1 MSIVEWRGMTGRRA
15 GGEDPL
21 VPVWRRA
28 PMYGT
33 SRSRASIAVAAT
45 LCLCASL
52 AFAKDA
58 KEAKDPARPPVIDPR
73 ADRLLAEMG
82 KTLASAKQFSF
93 HADIV
98 YDDELPS
105 AQKIQLAAAEDV
117 AVRRPDRAYVE
128 YEGDVG
134 SKRLWYDGKHIT
146 LYDGAENVF
155 ASTPAP
161 GKIGAAIQKL
171 TDVHGFSPPLADFVQ
186 ENPYAILKEHAQL
199 GAYLG
204 LHVVDGTRC
213 HHLAFV
219 DKTFDWQVWI
229 EDGTQLVPRKI
240 VITYKELPG
249 SPQFAAVLSEW
260 NLDEHL
266 ADATFEPFLPQDA
279 KQIDFLMV
287 KDSVTKK

>member
-1 MSIVEWRGMTGRRA
+1 MRHEM
-15 GGEDPL
+15 
-21 VPVWRRA
+21 
-28 PMYGT
+28 T
-33 SRSRASIAVAAT
+33 SRIRVALAAVSAVAAMGP
-45 LCLCASL
+45 CASL
-52 AFAKDA
+52 AQAKDA
-58 KEAKDPARPPVIDPR
+58 KQTARPPVIDPR

-82 KTLASAKQFSF
+82 KTLSAAKQFSF

-98 YDDELPS
+98 YDDMLPT
-105 AQKIQLAAAEDV
+105 AQKIQLSAVEDV

-134 SKRLWYDGKHIT
+134 AKQLWYDGKRIT
-146 LYDGAENVF
+146 LYDGAENVY

-161 GKIGAAIQKL
+161 GKIDAAIQKL
-171 TDVHGFSPPLADFVQ
+171 TDVHGFTPPLADFVH
-186 ENPYAILKEHAQL
+186 ENPYAVLKEHAQL

-240 VITYKELPG
+240 VITYKQLPG
-249 SPQFAAVLSEW
+249 SPQFSAVLSKW
-260 NLDEHL
+260 HLNEHL
-266 ADATFEPFLPQDA
+266 ADATFVPFLPDGA
-279 KQIDFLMV
+279 AQIDFLTV